1 MLESAYYKFK
11 IQSYMDSTKLKEII
25 KMANEA
31 VTGLD
36 GDLKKIAF
44 QTTLDKLLAQN
55 IELNTEAGKTVKKV
69 RKIRKSSES
78 ASGVKKSKDDTTV
91 KEIVSK
97 INRTKY
103 HKITS
108 LDSALDRALY
118 LLLVI
123 RDDLKIDGLNPTQI
137 ANLLR
142 EVFRIKATKNA
153 VSMALGKDTKYT
165 HRAPIVING
174 AKAYVY
180 KIMHAGE
187 QYIKGKIEA
196 NK

>member
-1 MLESAYYKFK
+1 
-11 IQSYMDSTKLKEII
+11 
-25 KMANEA
+25 MANEA
-31 VTGLD
+31 VAGLD

-55 IELNTEAGKTVKKV
+55 IEPTDVSSKVVKKA
-69 RKIRKSSES
+69 RKSRKSAESGTGTRKSE
-78 ASGVKKSKDDTTV
+78 DDTVV
-91 KEIVSK
+91 KEIISK

-118 LLLVI
+118 LLLFI
-123 RDDLKIDGLNPTQI
+123 RDDLKVDGLNPTQI

-153 VSMALGKDTKYT
+153 VSMALGKDSKYT
-165 HRAPIVING
+165 HRSPVVING

-180 KIMHAGE
+180 KIMHEGE
-187 QYIKGKIEA
+187 QYIKAKISEE
-196 NK
+196 K

>member
-1 MLESAYYKFK
+1 
-11 IQSYMDSTKLKEII
+11 MDSIKLKEII
-25 KMANEA
+25 KIANEA
-31 VTGLD
+31 VVGLD

-55 IELNTEAGKTVKKV
+55 IEPATVSSNVVKKV
-69 RKIRKSSES
+69 KKSRKSSEPGNNPRKS
-78 ASGVKKSKDDTTV
+78 ADDAIV
-91 KEIVSK
+91 KEIISK

-118 LLLVI
+118 LLLLV
-123 RDDLKIDGLNPTQI
+123 RDDLKVDGLNPTQI

-153 VSMALGKDTKYT
+153 VSMALGKDSKYT
-165 HRAPIVING
+165 HRSPVVING

-180 KIMHAGE
+180 KIMHEGE
-187 QYIKGKIEA
+187 LYIKAKISE
-196 NK
+196 KK

>member
-1 MLESAYYKFK
+1 
-11 IQSYMDSTKLKEII
+11 MDSTKLKEII

-44 QTTLDKLLAQN
+44 QTTLDKLLSQN
-55 IELNTEAGKTVKKV
+55 IEATSETNKTTKKV
-69 RKIRKSSES
+69 RRSRKPVES
-78 ASGVKKSKDDTTV
+78 GTGGRKTEEDSTV
-91 KEIVSK
+91 KEIVGK

-108 LDSALDRALY
+108 LDSALDSALY
-118 LLLVI
+118 LLLVV

-153 VSMALGKDTKYT
+153 VSMALGKDSKYT
-165 HRAPIVING
+165 HRMPVVING
-174 AKAYVY
+174 AKAYIY
-180 KIMHAGE
+180 KIMLEGE
-187 QYIKGKIEA
+187 KYINGKITTD
-196 NK
+196 K

>member
-1 MLESAYYKFK
+1 
-11 IQSYMDSTKLKEII
+11 MDSTKLKEII

-55 IELNTEAGKTVKKV
+55 IEPAFDASKITRKGKV
-69 RKIRKSSES
+69 RKT
-78 ASGVKKSKDDTTV
+78 KKSKESGTSARKSEDDTTV
-91 KEIVSK
+91 KEILGK

-118 LLLVI
+118 LLLVV

-153 VSMALGKDTKYT
+153 VSMALGKDSKYT
-165 HRAPIVING
+165 HRTPVVING

-180 KIMHAGE
+180 KIMHEGE
-187 QYIKGKIEA
+187 KYIKEKIA
-196 NK
+196 IDK